1 MSPEDTVLT
10 TTHQTQKA
18 ESCVI
23 PLGGEAWRLQSHGH
37 GWDGGNPGPGEGA
50 GAAARWDSVP
60 SRQMDRPWRRE
71 RWRPHRVSGRGA
83 TGRALRRVTMAV
95 SADVYFDTKVNSKQ
109 NKTET
114 LLFTVCSVW
123 AAPPP

>member
-1 MSPEDTVLT
+1 MTSESLT
-10 TTHQTQKA
+10 QVGQR
-18 ESCVI
+18 E
-23 PLGGEAWRLQSHGH
+23 P
-37 GWDGGNPGPGEGA
+37 GA
-50 GAAARWDSVP
+50 GGGSGSCCSVGQPPVAADGQALETG
-60 SRQMDRPWRRE
+60 RR
-71 RWRPHRVSGRGA
+71 RPHRVSGRGA

-95 SADVYFDTKVNSKQ
+95 SADAYFDTKVNSKQ